1 METWKKSEEISVW
14 KMVLS
19 KVENCSVLRQ
29 IWETRMLDSPDK
41 RAEGPSSLF
50 PVLRSLMIQGA
61 LVHMELAASTFGK
74 ASSMLRSTEV
84 LEQHM
89 LPSKE
94 SLEYFRHC

>member
-1 METWKKSEEISVW
+1 
-14 KMVLS
+14 MVLS

-50 PVLRSLMIQGA
+50 PVLRSLVIQGA

-84 LEQHM
+84 LKQHM